1 MTGRCTRWERWLPGS
16 GGMLKVVNCN
26 LHSFQLFEIIQVLD
40 SISWVR
46 CASGNVCYL
55 YLYLC
60 MRVFVFVYLYLCIC
74 ICVFVYLCICMCI
87 LTAAACSQSSQ
98 LETVALRMARRAR
111 WNDEPALEEN
121 PFLGNKIYGF

>member
-1 MTGRCTRWERWLPGS
+1 MEKKQDDHQGKVKYVENIKKQNKVKTSS
-16 GGMLKVVNCN
+16 G
-26 LHSFQLFEIIQVLD
+26 I
-40 SISWVR
+40 SISNPSSPFFR
-46 CASGNVCYL
+46 ASSSFL
-55 YLYLC
+55 ALILTAE
-60 MRVFVFVYLYLCIC
+60 FLLFLFIFVYLYLCIC
-74 ICVFVYLCICMCI
+74 ICVCMYLFLCICI